1 MLRAMP
7 FATIALMKTQH
18 RNGRS
23 ARTSSST
30 RNASTKPRV
39 STPMG
44 NASARSHTSPST
56 RNASTRSRS
65 THPQQRPRRNA
76 SARKPIVILVFAL
89 ALIVVGVSACNA
101 TSALLNG
108 SSQEE
113 TSRSANTKQPYVSPY
128 DFSGL
133 SQQNGRFSYSENGI
147 GKSQTGIDVSEMQG
161 TIDWKQVAN
170 DGIQFAFVRIGYR
183 GTTEGGLF
191 ADARLDENLAGAA
204 SAGLQTGVY
213 FYSQATS
220 VEEAQEEADFV
231 LSQLDGRKLD
241 LPITFDHEKDTTV
254 NARGN
259 NVDRDTLTAAA
270 LAFCQRVEQAG
281 YRSMVY
287 GNKVDIARMN
297 LDSLGNR
304 PIWFAEYNA
313 LQPSGQFDFVLWQ
326 YSNTGSVAGISAPVD
341 INLRF
346 TDML

>member
-1 MLRAMP
+1 MN
-7 FATIALMKTQH
+7 
-18 RNGRS
+18 NG
-23 ARTSSST
+23 
-30 RNASTKPRV
+30 
-39 STPMG
+39 
-44 NASARSHTSPST
+44 SARSRTSLPA
-56 RNASTRSRS
+56 RNASTRPGS
-65 THPQQRPRRNA
+65 TRPQQRPRRNT
-76 SARKPIVILVFAL
+76 SARKPFVILAFAL
-89 ALIVVGVSACNA
+89 ALIVVGISACNA

-133 SQQNGRFSYSENGI
+133 SQQNGRFSYSENGVE
-147 GKSQTGIDVSEMQG
+147 KSQTGIDVSEMQG
-161 TIDWKQVAN
+161 AIDWKQVAS
-170 DGIQFAFVRIGYR
+170 DGIQFAFVRAGYR

-191 ADARLDENLAGAA
+191 ADARLNENLDGAA
-204 SAGLQTGVY
+204 DASLQTGVY

-220 VEEAQEEADFV
+220 AEEAQEEADFV
-231 LSQLDGRKLD
+231 LDQLGGRKLD

-270 LAFCQRVEQAG
+270 LAFCQRIEQAG

-297 LDSLGNR
+297 LDSLGDR
-304 PIWFAEYNA
+304 PVWFAEYNA

-326 YSNTGSVAGISAPVD
+326 YSNTGSVAGIPTPVD
-341 INLRF
+341 MNLCF

>member
-1 MLRAMP
+1 MLRARP
-7 FATIALMKTQH
+7 FATITLMKTQH

-30 RNASTKPRV
+30 RNASTRPRT
-39 STPMG
+39 SI
-44 NASARSHTSPST
+44 SARNTSARP
-56 RNASTRSRS
+56 RAAR
-65 THPQQRPRRNA
+65 PQQRPRRTTN
-76 SARKPIVILVFAL
+76 ARKPLIFLAFAL

-108 SSQEE
+108 SSQQEA
-113 TSRSANTKQPYVSPY
+113 SHSVNTKQPYVSPY

-133 SQQNGRFSYSENGI
+133 SQQNGRFSYSENGT

-161 TIDWKQVAN
+161 VIDWKQVAN
-170 DGIQFAFVRIGYR
+170 DGIQFAFVRVGYR

-191 ADARLDENLAGAA
+191 ADARLDENLNGAT
-204 SAGLQTGVY
+204 SAGLQVGVY

-231 LSQLDGRKLD
+231 LSQLDCRKLD

-259 NVDRDTLTAAA
+259 DVDRNTLTAAA

-326 YSNTGSVAGISAPVD
+326 YSNTGSVAGISTPVD
-341 INLRF
+341 MNLRF